1 MSDLTRRLTSFGGVE
16 TVAKMAERPSI
27 RIGWPFRKL
36 ERHPLLGPVIG
47 KLGITSG
54 TVHVGW
60 GMRPSG
66 RSAVKAARSSGQRLL
81 LLEDAFVRSLKPG
94 MAGPV
99 YGLIADSQGIHYDV
113 GGRSDLIDFLNT
125 GKPCGWMNSTLPDKS
140 VPTELMAAFREAGVS
155 KYNWFPGEFRDEPL
169 AEKPGILVVDQT
181 RGDMAIRRGGF
192 AESDFD
198 RMLRAA
204 FDECE
209 GAPVYLRAHP
219 DHLFRAKKT
228 CFSKELLTDSRL
240 RLLSP
245 DLTPAQC
252 FSFCHTVMV
261 GTSLMGMEALI
272 HGCKVVTYG
281 WPFFA
286 GWGLTEDRGAPGVAD
301 RRRSLDLETLFDAA
315 FLRYAHYFDPE
326 TLEPCG
332 LETILGHLRVQKET
346 FRANRG
352 LTVTVGFTPW
362 QRHIANSY
370 FRSPAGSIEHLAAAA
385 GTPEQPSVRNAAR
398 LVYWGR
404 RPEIPESLRDR
415 AARVEDGFIRSNG
428 LGAAF
433 NFPYSWV
440 IDRRGIYF
448 DGGAP
453 SDLEHFLNQGFGAED
468 LQQASRLIR
477 SLREKRLTKYNLSGS
492 PVRLAPAMV
501 AGRKVI
507 LVPGQ
512 VEADA
517 SIAFGSPDL
526 KSNLALLR
534 RVREMEP
541 AACLVFKA
549 HPDLVAGAR
558 HGKVLPEGFAE
569 ACDIA
574 VTEGNVLDWL
584 DLCDEVHTMTST
596 VGFEALI
603 RGKPVVAYGLPFY
616 AGWGLTTDRIP
627 SPRRTRRLT
636 LEELVCGAL
645 IRYPR
650 YLNPETGE
658 FTTALR
664 AAEALGRPST
674 DRRAWHLKTVSKLK
688 KAWVELARR

>member
-1 MSDLTRRLTSFGGVE
+1 
-16 TVAKMAERPSI
+16 MAERSSI

-36 ERHPLLGPVIG
+36 ERHPLLPAIIG
-47 KLGITSG
+47 KLGIVG
-54 TVHVGW
+54 QPVHVGW

-66 RSAVKAARSSGQRLL
+66 QAAAKSARSTGGRLL
-81 LLEDAFVRSLKPG
+81 LLEDAFLRSLKPG
-94 MAGPV
+94 MNGPV

-125 GKPCGWMNSTLPDKS
+125 GTPSGWMNATLRDKTS
-140 VPTELMAAFREAGVS
+140 IPRLIAAFRQTAAS
-155 KYNWFPGEFRDEPL
+155 KYNWFPGEYREQAL
-169 AEKPGILVVDQT
+169 EEKPGILVVDQT
-181 RGDMAIRRGGF
+181 RGDMAIRRGGL

-204 FDECE
+204 FEQNE
-209 GAPVYLRAHP
+209 GQPIYLRAHP

-228 CFSKELLTDSRL
+228 CFSKDLLSDSRL

-245 DLTPAQC
+245 DLSPAQC

-261 GTSLMGMEALI
+261 GTSLMGMEALL
-272 HGCKVVTYG
+272 HGCKVITYG

-286 GWGLTEDRGAPGVAD
+286 GWGLTEDRAAPGIAD
-301 RRRSLDLETLFDAA
+301 RRRAVTLETLFEASY
-315 FLRYAHYFDPE
+315 LRYAHYFDPE
-326 TLEPCG
+326 SLEPCG
-332 LETILGHLRVQKET
+332 LSHILDHLRLQKET
-346 FRANRG
+346 FHANRG

-362 QRHIANSY
+362 QRHIANHY
-370 FRSPAGSIEHLAAAA
+370 FRSPAGSIEHLAAAS
-385 GTPEQPSVRNAAR
+385 GNPEHPSVGSAAR
-398 LVYWGR
+398 VVYWGR
-404 RPEIPESLRDR
+404 RPEIPAPLRER
-415 AARVEDGFIRSNG
+415 SARVEDGFIRSNG

-440 IDRRGIYF
+440 IDRRGLYF

-453 SDLEHFLNQGFGAED
+453 SDLEHLLNTGFNATE
-468 LQQASRLIR
+468 LAQAARMIH
-477 SLREKRLTKYNLSGS
+477 SLREKRLTKYNLAAS
-492 PVRLAPAMV
+492 PIRLDPALV

-517 SIAFGSPDL
+517 SIAFGSPEL
-526 KSNLALLR
+526 KTNLALLH

-603 RGKPVVAYGLPFY
+603 RGKPVVTYGLPFY
-616 AGWGLTTDRIP
+616 AGWGLTYDRHP

-636 LEELVCGAL
+636 IEELVCGAL
-645 IRYPR
+645 ICYPR
-650 YLNPETGE
+650 YLHPETGE

-664 AAEALGRPST
+664 AAEALSRPAV